1 MKILLV
7 GGFLGAGKT
16 SLIRSVLQGIAVS
29 GGTAAI
35 IENEIGENGIDDQLL
50 AESAFEITP
59 LFGGC
64 VCCQISGDLISA
76 VLRIRTE
83 LAPDWLIIEAT
94 GIAFLSELRE
104 LLEARK
110 DLGSAVFGIAVVDI
124 TRWSRLYRAMPE
136 LMRNQLEGAEIIL
149 INKTDVR
156 EPELHELEELRGL
169 GQKNA
174 VLLPCSPAVKT
185 SGRLWETITSI
196 LGGENESQL

>member
-7 GGFLGAGKT
+7 GGFLGSGKT
-16 SLIRSVLQGIAVS
+16 SLIRSVLQGIADS

-50 AESAFEITP
+50 AESKFEITP

-76 VLRIRTE
+76 VSRIRTE

-104 LLEARK
+104 LLERR
-110 DLGSAVFGIAVVDI
+110 DPTLPVFGIAVVDI
-124 TRWSRLYRAMPE
+124 TRWARLYKAMPE

-149 INKTDVR
+149 INKTDVKT
-156 EPELHELEELRGL
+156 PELRELDELRSL
-169 GQKNA
+169 GQAHA
-174 VLLPCSPAVKT
+174 VLLPCSPAAKA
-185 SGRLWETITSI
+185 SGRLWKTILSI
-196 LGGENESQL
+196 LGGENEPHL